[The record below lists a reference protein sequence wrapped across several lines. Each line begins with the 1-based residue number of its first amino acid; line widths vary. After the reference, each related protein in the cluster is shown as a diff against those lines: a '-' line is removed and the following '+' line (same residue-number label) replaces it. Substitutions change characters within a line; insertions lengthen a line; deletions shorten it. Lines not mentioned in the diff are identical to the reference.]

1 MGIIPPSIR
10 DVLTVGIGAALG
22 AVTRF
27 LITSTIPV
35 GGLWS
40 LLAINIAGCFL
51 MGLIRPGLFWGT
63 GFLGGFTSFSTY
75 MLFAHYLLIDAPP
88 LQAATYLLVTSASCI
103 GAWILGDW
111 IHSSRPE
118 AAA

>member
-27 LITSTIPV
+27 LITSAMPV

-40 LLAINIAGCFL
+40 LLAI
-51 MGLIRPGLFWGT
+51 
-63 GFLGGFTSFSTY
+63 TSFSTY
-75 MLFAHYLLIDAPP
+75 MLFAHHLFIDAPP

>member
-1 MGIIPPSIR
+1 MGIISPSIR
-10 DVLTVGIGAALG
+10 DILTVGIGAALG

-27 LITSTIPV
+27 LITSAMPV

-51 MGLIRPGLFWGT
+51 MGLIRPGL
-63 GFLGGFTSFSTY
+63 LGGFTSFSTY
-75 MLFAHYLLIDAPP
+75 MLFAHHLFIDAPP

-111 IHSSRPE
+111 IHSLRPE

>member
-10 DVLTVGIGAALG
+10 DILTVGIGAALG
-22 AVTRF
+22 AITRF

-40 LLAINIAGCFL
+40 LLAVNIAGCFL
-51 MGLIRPGLFWGT
+51 MGLIRPG
-63 GFLGGFTSFSTY
+63 FTSFSTY
-75 MLFAHYLLIDAPP
+75 MLFAHHLFIDAPP
-88 LQAATYLLVTSASCI
+88 LQAATYLLVTDASCI

-111 IHSSRPE
+111 FHSLRPE